1 MRRIPPSSTRHSSA
15 LPYATHVGSPRDG
28 DGVRHVCRV
37 ATGLDSLVRGEPQI
51 LGQVKHAWATAREAG
66 TLGGQLDRVFQ
77 RAFVAAKRART
88 ETRIGN
94 SPVSVA
100 SVAVR
105 LAQDSFAQPSDST
118 VLLIGAGDPIELAAR
133 PLAQAKVKPLL
144 VP

>member
-1 MRRIPPSSTRHSSA
+1 MIRRPPRSTRTDT
-15 LPYATHVGSPRDG
+15 LFPYTTLFRS
-28 DGVRHVCRV
+28 
-37 ATGLDSLVRGEPQI
+37 
-51 LGQVKHAWATAREAG
+51 QVKHAWATAREAG

-118 VLLIGAGDPIELAAR
+118 VLLIGAGDTIELAAR
-133 PLAQAKVKPLL
+133 HLAQAKVKQLL
-144 VP
+144 VANRTSAPAQENGRASGREKGCQYGKTPGA